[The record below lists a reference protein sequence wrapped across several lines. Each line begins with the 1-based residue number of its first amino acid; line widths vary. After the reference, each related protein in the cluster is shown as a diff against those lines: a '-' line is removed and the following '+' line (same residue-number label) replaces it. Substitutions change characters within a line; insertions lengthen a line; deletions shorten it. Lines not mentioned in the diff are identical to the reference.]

1 MEIDKLILNFIWEM
15 LDTRI
20 AKAAL
25 KKVSHTVR
33 RLLLPDKLCG
43 SRQGRRMRQKAA
55 TGLVGR
61 MRVIVPLFYF
71 FSSLGY
77 SQLLVGR

>member
-33 RLLLPDKLCG
+33 RLLLPDKLCRSG
-43 SRQGRRMRQKAA
+43 QGRRKREN
-55 TGLVGR
+55 
-61 MRVIVPLFYF
+61 P
-71 FSSLGY
+71 
-77 SQLLVGR
+77 LLVW